1 MSSMRLD
8 GRDTT
13 RDTPGHPITN
23 QHTPRPV
30 MLSKCQTLPKTNLAR
45 PPSISSARSNP
56 AAAAHTRRIQTLRV
70 VQERLRISRTNPF
83 GVYDARRTPFCFLP
97 SARSHTLCDLLG
109 PTTQSA
115 AYTATKGERREF
127 LALEGKPANERPSF
141 RLLTYL

>member
-1 MSSMRLD
+1 
-8 GRDTT
+8 
-13 RDTPGHPITN
+13 
-23 QHTPRPV
+23 

-56 AAAAHTRRIQTLRV
+56 TAAAHTRRIQTLRV

-83 GVYDARRTPFCFLP
+83 GVYDARRPPFGFLP
-97 SARSHTLCDLLG
+97 PARSHTLCDLLG

-127 LALEGKPANERPSF
+127 LALEGKLPTRDQVSAR
-141 RLLTYL
+141 